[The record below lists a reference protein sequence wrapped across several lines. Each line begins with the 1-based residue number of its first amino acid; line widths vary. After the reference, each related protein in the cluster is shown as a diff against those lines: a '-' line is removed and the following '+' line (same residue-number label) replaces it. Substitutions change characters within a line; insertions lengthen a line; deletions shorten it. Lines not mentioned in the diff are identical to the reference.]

1 MSEKTTIN
9 VGEIQLRLAR
19 GDQAGLKLLYGHY
32 NAKLYQFAFAIVNSR
47 ETAEEIV
54 ADVFLQIWNRRER
67 VSTLE
72 NLNWYLFITTRNI
85 SFNYLRKINRKK
97 NFDFDDAFVAQ
108 YQVQATPE
116 EIMIGREM
124 LMLVN
129 RVINDLPPKCR
140 LIFKLVKEDDLKYR
154 EVAELLNLSV
164 KTVENQVG
172 LAFKRIHAVV
182 RQPVAAVHLLR

>member
-9 VGEIQLRLAR
+9 PGEIQLRLAR
-19 GDQAGLKLLYGHY
+19 GDQAALKLLYEY
-32 NAKLYQFAFAIVNSR
+32 YASKLFQFAYAIINSR

-54 ADVFLQIWNRRER
+54 ADVFLQIWNKRER

-72 NLNWYLFITTRNI
+72 NLNSYLFITTRNI
-85 SFNYLRKINRKK
+85 SFSYLRKLSRTKT
-97 NFDFDDAFVAQ
+97 FDFDDAFVAQ
-108 YQVQATPE
+108 YQVQTTPE
-116 EIMIGREM
+116 EIMIGQEM
-124 LMLVN
+124 LTLVN

-154 EVAELLNLSV
+154 EVAELLNLSI

-172 LAFKRIHAVV
+172 LAFKRIHAAV
-182 RQPVAAVHLLR
+182 RQPVPTLHFR